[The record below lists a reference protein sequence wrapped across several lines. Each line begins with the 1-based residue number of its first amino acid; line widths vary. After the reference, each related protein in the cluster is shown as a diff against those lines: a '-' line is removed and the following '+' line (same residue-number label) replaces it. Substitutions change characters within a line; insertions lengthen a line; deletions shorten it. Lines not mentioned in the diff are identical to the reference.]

1 MFRQVW
7 PLIKHKVKDPDGLLK
22 GIVGSQITE
31 DVADSAEIENL
42 KAQVAE
48 LGKSQQRLQDE
59 VQVEREA
66 RQSIE
71 MLFQAQQGKIGE
83 MQAFQQTVQ
92 AYTRTKSPVTVRNK
106 TASTAESTQEQVI
119 PSFLKALY
127 ITEEC

>member
-48 LGKSQQRLQDE
+48 LGKS
-59 VQVEREA
+59 
-66 RQSIE
+66 
-71 MLFQAQQGKIGE
+71 
-83 MQAFQQTVQ
+83 
-92 AYTRTKSPVTVRNK
+92 
-106 TASTAESTQEQVI
+106 
-119 PSFLKALY
+119 
-127 ITEEC
+127 